1 MAHEV
6 LGFDMEI
13 NFICGKSFCGDSP
26 VAADVELD
34 SSWQMH
40 DKGLAHSKLC

>member
-1 MAHEV
+1 MAHGV
-6 LGFDMEI
+6 LGL
-13 NFICGKSFCGDSP
+13 ICKSTSSVANLSVGTAP

-34 SSWQMH
+34 SLWQMH

>member
-6 LGFDMEI
+6 LGL
-13 NFICGKSFCGDSP
+13 ICKSTSSVANLSVVTA